1 MTTLSLLRT
10 AATLPAVLL
19 AIGLTGPVSAQSNT
33 DSSKADE
40 LARCQRLY
48 SQWSRYNGTFGYG
61 RMAGPDIAL
70 EECRKGNTTAGIADL
85 KRTLERANIPLPA
98 SETATAR

>member
-1 MTTLSLLRT
+1 MTTFSVLRT
-10 AATLPAVLL
+10 AATLSGVLL
-19 AIGLTGPVSAQSNT
+19 AIGLTGPVSAQSK
-33 DSSKADE
+33 SEE
-40 LARCQRLY
+40 LARCQGLY

-61 RMAGPDIAL
+61 RMAGADVAL

-85 KRTLERANIPLPA
+85 KRALERSNIPLPA